1 MERILDRL
9 PERERQM
16 MQVMSELAP
25 EERRLT
31 VIAHG
36 MGFDSV
42 TQAGPTARRLDT
54 ARGIIGRGSRHTFR
68 HRAIEA
74 YLTSSWPHSPA

>member
-1 MERILDRL
+1 MIVR
-9 PERERQM
+9 
-16 MQVMSELAP
+16 
-25 EERRLT
+25 
-31 VIAHG
+31 G

-54 ARGIIGRGSRHTFR
+54 VRGIIGRGSRYTFR